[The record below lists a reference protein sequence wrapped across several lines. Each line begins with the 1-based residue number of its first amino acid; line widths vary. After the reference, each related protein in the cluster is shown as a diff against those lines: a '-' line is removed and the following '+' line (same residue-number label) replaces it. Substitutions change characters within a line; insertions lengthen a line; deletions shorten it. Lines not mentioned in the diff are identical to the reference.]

1 MRRYFNLRLTSV
13 AALLLC
19 CGVQALE
26 IQAQEING
34 PSLRKLPVPAAQAK
48 TIATALSM
56 HYRDMPE
63 IQIASDVRNQQLV
76 VMAPEEAQ
84 QTIAKEVKA
93 MLASHQQAA
102 ARNRAPVT
110 VGLNFITWREFE
122 DDLQRLAGAPLP
134 ITTSRNGERASFQL
148 SVTPMQGTTVEV
160 DRRNNTVTVIAP
172 QPSASG
178 WEKLISTLDQLVGD
192 DDEVLELIRL
202 QKAEPAPIQRAL
214 RLLKE
219 LENKQGGEVEAA
231 PVAINSPFRNAVFQ
245 QPQGECWW
253 PGGST
258 EPTAPR
264 RRARW
269 RRRGC
274 RGDW

>member
-19 CGVQALE
+19 CGVQVLE

-122 DDLQRLAGAPLP
+122 DDLQRLAVRSLP

-172 QPSASG
+172 QPSASRLG
-178 WEKLISTLDQLVGD
+178 EADLHVGSTCGRRRRSPGTDPSR
-192 DDEVLELIRL
+192 ES
-202 QKAEPAPIQRAL
+202 RA
-214 RLLKE
+214 RPHPTGAASAQGTG
-219 LENKQGGEVEAA
+219 KQTGRRSG
-231 PVAINSPFRNAVFQ
+231 
-245 QPQGECWW
+245 
-253 PGGST
+253 GGS
-258 EPTAPR
+258 
-264 RRARW
+264 
-269 RRRGC
+269 GC
-274 RGDW
+274 HQFTIS